1 MWFKQVDVIVETTEQ
16 EEFLIKKRID
26 NIWDK
31 AKFIRQ
37 NTPDD
42 RILFYAKP
50 ISVCVLSSEIEYLC
64 LTFDT
69 ANGKRTIT
77 IGRGLDIATL
87 CYSLPETV
95 EVVKDGYLRHL
106 DTLFSITVS
115 DTVTIQPKPMTMF
128 TAKEMDLAILEFE
141 NILDDLYKKAAV
153 IDEKHQDVV
162 DYFSKKILNK
172 KG

>member
-1 MWFKQVDVIVETTEQ
+1 MWFKQVDVIVDTTEQ

-42 RILFYAKP
+42 KILFYAEP
-50 ISVCVLSSEIEYLC
+50 LRTSTLVDEIVYLC

-77 IGRGLDIATL
+77 IGRGSDVATL
-87 CYSLPETV
+87 CYCLPETV
-95 EVVKDGYLRHL
+95 EVVKDGYLHHV
-106 DTLFSITVS
+106 DILFSITVS
-115 DTVTIQPKPMTMF
+115 DTVTIQPKPRKTF

-162 DYFSKKILNK
+162 DYFSKKS
-172 KG
+172 

>member
-1 MWFKQVDVIVETTEQ
+1 MWFKQLDVIVEKAEQ

-26 NIWDK
+26 NMWDK
-31 AKFIRQ
+31 ANFIYQ
-37 NTPDD
+37 NTHDN
-42 RILFYAKP
+42 RIRFYTEPLKV
-50 ISVCVLSSEIEYLC
+50 SMLSSDIVYLC

-77 IGRGLDIATL
+77 IGRGLDMVTL
-87 CYSLPETV
+87 CYCLPETV
-95 EVVKDGYLRHL
+95 VVVRDGYLRHL

-115 DTVTIQPKPMTMF
+115 DTVTIQPKPMTTF

-141 NILDDLYKKAAV
+141 NILDGLYKKAAV

-162 DYFSKKILNK
+162 NYFSKKS
-172 KG
+172 

>member
-1 MWFKQVDVIVETTEQ
+1 MWFKRVDVIVETTEQ
-16 EEFLIKKRID
+16 FLIKKRID

-31 AKFIRQ
+31 ANFIRQ

-42 RILFYAKP
+42 RILFYAEPLRGSIIPSAKV
-50 ISVCVLSSEIEYLC
+50 SLS

-69 ANGKRTIT
+69 AKGKRTIT
-77 IGRGLDIATL
+77 IGRGSDIVTL
-87 CYSLPETV
+87 CYCLPETI

-115 DTVTIQPKPMTMF
+115 DTVTIQPKPMTTF

-162 DYFSKKILNK
+162 DYFSKKS
-172 KG
+172 

>member
-1 MWFKQVDVIVETTEQ
+1 MWFKQDDVIVETTEQ

-37 NTPDD
+37 NTHDD
-42 RILFYAKP
+42 RILFYSEPLRGSIIPTA
-50 ISVCVLSSEIEYLC
+50 IVYLS

-69 ANGKRTIT
+69 AKGKRTIT
-77 IGRGLDIATL
+77 IGRGSDVATL

-95 EVVKDGYLRHL
+95 VVVKDGYLRHL

-115 DTVTIQPKPMTMF
+115 DTVTIQPKPMTTF

-162 DYFSKKILNK
+162 DYFSKKS
-172 KG
+172 